1 MTFKCVKYKGNMTLG
16 IEICIRRI
24 YSLVEFIA
32 WSSNRNAEL
41 GCMIRDPLQD
51 YEVLI
56 IKIPSAG
63 VLLADA
69 TLAASDELDEVLHFG
84 E

>member
-1 MTFKCVKYKGNMTLG
+1 
-16 IEICIRRI
+16 
-24 YSLVEFIA
+24 
-32 WSSNRNAEL
+32 
-41 GCMIRDPLQD
+41 MIRDPLQD